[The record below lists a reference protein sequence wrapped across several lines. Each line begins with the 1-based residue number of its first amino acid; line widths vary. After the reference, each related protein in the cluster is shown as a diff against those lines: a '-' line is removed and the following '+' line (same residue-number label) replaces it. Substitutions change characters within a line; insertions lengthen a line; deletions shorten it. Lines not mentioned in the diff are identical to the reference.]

1 MKKTENESNE
11 KKSPLKADKNGSWLV
26 WPAKPAAPLFGL
38 AFWVLGIAALLLVV
52 CALIVVFIQVPVE
65 DMLLPPFMHAVRSE
79 AGELTGYNIMVGNG
93 IRMYADR
100 AEVEL
105 GDIKT
110 VIYAG
115 IMVAVTVLLTF
126 APICRFIGE
135 ILANLARKNPL
146 APVNARCVKLIGM
159 TVLIGESLILFVSR
173 FYNYL
178 LVRTF
183 IHGGDNMELSLGL
196 NFTGIVMGL
205 LLLFAGEVYAYAL
218 RMVHSNRA
226 AKTVPPAQAAPE
238 LPGENPPSLPEQ
250 TQDNLES

>member
-1 MKKTENESNE
+1 MKNSENTRNE
-11 KKSPLKADKNGSWLV
+11 KNGSWLV
-26 WPAKPAAPLFGL
+26 WIAKPAAPLFGL
-38 AFWVLGIAALLLVV
+38 AFWVLGATALLLAV

-65 DMLLPPFMHAVRSE
+65 DMLLPPFMHAVRDE

-93 IRMYADR
+93 IRMFADR

-115 IMVAVTVLLTF
+115 IMVAVSVLLTA

-135 ILANLARKNPL
+135 ILAGLARKNPL

-159 TVLIGESLILFVSR
+159 AVLIGESVILFVSR

-196 NFTGIVMGL
+196 NFTGVVMGL
-205 LLLFAGEVYAYAL
+205 LLLFAGEAYAYAL
-218 RMVHSNRA
+218 RMIHSHRA
-226 AKTVPPAQAAPE
+226 GAASSAAGLPADADSTLP
-238 LPGENPPSLPEQ
+238 LPGYQ
-250 TQDNLES
+250 QDNP